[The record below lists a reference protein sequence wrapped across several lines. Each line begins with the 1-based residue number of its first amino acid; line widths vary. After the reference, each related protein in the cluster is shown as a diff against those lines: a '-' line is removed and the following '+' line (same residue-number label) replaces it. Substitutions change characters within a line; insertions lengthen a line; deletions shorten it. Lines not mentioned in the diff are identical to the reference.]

1 MEETVATPVE
11 ETTDFD
17 IDVMIDEIT
26 QNTEAELAINT
37 VEGEASEAKS
47 KSGS

>member
-1 MEETVATPVE
+1 MADTTTTETE
-11 ETTDFD
+11 FD
-17 IDVMIDEIT
+17 IDAMIAEIT
-26 QNTEAELAINT
+26 QNEKEEIAINT